1 MDEEK
6 KIETNTDAL
15 AHAEAD
21 VNAETNAAP
30 PADATPSSRLP
41 IMVAAGSVLV
51 VGTIVGVLAIL
62 GVSSQRVEIE
72 NSLVSAPEITLAPT
86 TPGILKQ
93 VYVSAGDTI
102 PANTVVAQ
110 VGTEL
115 IKSTSAGLVISTGDQ
130 IGSVVSAQT
139 PVVTMID
146 PSGLRIVGQIDEDKG
161 LSRIAVGDKVIF
173 TVDAFGSKQFKGV
186 VSEVSPTS
194 HDADVVFS
202 ISDKRAVQKFD
213 VKVSYDVT
221 QYPEIKNGMS
231 ARIWVYTK

>member
-6 KIETNTDAL
+6 KIEPA
-15 AHAEAD
+15 AEPVGEAK
-21 VNAETNAAP
+21 
-30 PADATPSSRLP
+30 SRLP
-41 IMVAAGSVLV
+41 LMVAAGAVIV
-51 VGTIVGVLAIL
+51 VGALIGVLAIF
-62 GVSSQRVEIE
+62 GVSSQRVEID
-72 NSLVSAPEITLAPT
+72 NSLVSAPEIALAPT
-86 TPGILKQ
+86 TSGILKE

-102 PANTVVAQ
+102 PANTVVAE

-115 IKSTSAGLVISTGDQ
+115 VKSTSAGLVISTGNQ
-130 IGSVVSAQT
+130 IGSVVGPQA

-146 PSGLRIVGQIDEDKG
+146 PSQLRIVGQIDEDKG

-173 TVDAFGSKQFKGV
+173 TVDAFGSKQFTGV
-186 VSEVSPTS
+186 VSEVSPTA
-194 HDADVVFS
+194 DNADVVFS

-221 QYPEIKNGMS
+221 QYPDIKNGMS